1 MKLFA
6 KNTAKLN
13 GEVICPGDKS
23 ISQRVLIIGS
33 LSNQNILVSGFL
45 DGEDPLS
52 TLRSLNQI
60 GSDISFEEGIV
71 KISRRDVAFNSPV
84 TPVDLGNSG
93 TGMRLM
99 MGLIC
104 GSGIQASLIGD
115 ESLMRRPMDRV
126 ASPLNQMGANIVT
139 ANGTPP
145 VMINKTDIIEGF
157 FYELPVASAQVK
169 SAILLAGVAANKQVT
184 VIEPSITRDHT
195 ELMLQYYGLNIIS
208 KEHGSGKEITFIPSN
223 KIVANDYEVVG
234 DFSSAAFL
242 IVAALIAEDAEL
254 HIKNVGLNP
263 TRCGLINILI
273 EMGGSI
279 DIKNERTL
287 CNEVVGDIAVK
298 SSKLKGVDV
307 SGNIIANIIDEIP
320 ILSIAAAAAD
330 GETNIS
336 DAKELRVK
344 ESDRLEAISNGLLA
358 LGVEHKLFED
368 GISITGG
375 FSEKNGPIE
384 INSFGDHRIAM
395 SFLISS
401 LCIKN
406 GVSVNDCSNIYTSY
420 PNFTET
426 MDKLGM
432 HINEE

>member
-1 MKLFA
+1 LKLIA
-6 KNTAKLN
+6 QNTPTLN
-13 GEVICPGDKS
+13 GTVRCPGDKS
-23 ISQRVLIIGS
+23 ISQRALIIGS
-33 LSNQNILVSGFL
+33 LCNKDISISGFL
-45 DGEDPLS
+45 NGEDPLS
-52 TLRSLNQI
+52 TLNALNQI
-60 GSDISFEEGIV
+60 GSDILFEEGIV

-104 GSGIQASLIGD
+104 GSGMQASLIGD

-139 ANGTPP
+139 SNGTPP

-157 FYELPVASAQVK
+157 SYELPVASAQVK

-195 ELMLQYYGLNIIS
+195 ELMLQYFGLNIDS
-208 KEHGSGKEITFIPSN
+208 KVHESGKKITFIPGN
-223 KIVANDYEVVG
+223 KITAIDYEVVG
-234 DFSSAAFL
+234 DFSSASFL
-242 IVAALIAEDAEL
+242 IVATLIAKDSEVC
-254 HIKNVGLNP
+254 IKNVGLNP
-263 TRCGLINILI
+263 TRCGLLDVLIDMGANIKI
-273 EMGGSI
+273 QNKQIMCQEI
-279 DIKNERTL
+279 
-287 CNEVVGDIAVK
+287 VGDIVVK
-298 SSKLKGVDV
+298 SSKLRGI
-307 SGNIIANIIDEIP
+307 NIGGKIIPNIIDEIP
-320 ILSIAAAAAD
+320 ILSIAAASAD
-330 GETNIS
+330 GETNIC

-344 ESDRLEAISNGLLA
+344 ESDRLEAISCGLSD

-368 GISITGG
+368 GIRIKGG
-375 FSEKNGPIE
+375 IPVKQKLIE
-384 INSFGDHRIAM
+384 IDSFGDHRIAM

-426 MDKLGM
+426 MHKLGM
-432 HINEE
+432 RINEE

>member
-13 GEVICPGDKS
+13 GKVICPGDKS

-60 GSDISFEEGIV
+60 GSDILFEEGIV

-104 GSGIQASLIGD
+104 GSGMQASLIGD

-139 ANGTPP
+139 SNGTPP
-145 VMINKTDIIEGF
+145 VIINKTDIIEGF
-157 FYELPVASAQVK
+157 SYELPVASAQVK

-195 ELMLQYYGLNIIS
+195 ELMLQYFGLNIDS
-208 KEHGSGKEITFIPSN
+208 KVHGSGKKITFIPGN
-223 KIVANDYEVVG
+223 KITAIDYKVVG

-242 IVAALIAEDAEL
+242 IVAALIADDAEL

-279 DIKNERTL
+279 EIKNEKDL
-287 CNEVVGDIAVK
+287 CNEVVGDITVK
-298 SSKLKGVDV
+298 SSKLKGIDV
-307 SGNIIANIIDEIP
+307 SGKIIANIIDEIP
-320 ILSIAAAAAD
+320 ILSIAAAAAS

-344 ESDRLEAISNGLLA
+344 ESDRLEAISSGLLA

-375 FSEKNGPIE
+375 FLQKDESIE
-384 INSFGDHRIAM
+384 IDSFGDHRIAM

-420 PNFTET
+420 PNFIET
-426 MDKLGM
+426 MHKLGM